1 MQIHALEYGA
11 GYGDEGHVW
20 AGAPRDMAAAAQ
32 GKGGF
37 VTRHGRGGMD
47 TALMAEVYTFPAG
60 LMDREGDVELSVEAE
75 VTQNN
80 CDRDVEA
87 QTIQISAGGK
97 PLVQDLVLAMPGCDA
112 TGDFLVLKN
121 LVNDL
126 KIARK

>member
-1 MQIHALEYGA
+1 
-11 GYGDEGHVW
+11 
-20 AGAPRDMAAAAQ
+20 
-32 GKGGF
+32 
-37 VTRHGRGGMD
+37 
-47 TALMAEVYTFPAG
+47 
-60 LMDREGDVELSVEAE
+60 MDREGDVELSVEAE